1 MLQALFDHSWRTA
14 WTALAGQSD
23 GTGLAGQ
30 SDGTAL
36 RDQLLARYAE
46 PQRKYHTLQ
55 HLQECLALFDEVR
68 ALAEHPA
75 EVEMALWFHDAI
87 YEVKG
92 SGNEER
98 SAAWAF
104 EALLAAGVDAGPA
117 ALVRDLVLV
126 TRHSGSPVSVDEQ
139 VLVDIDLSI
148 LGADTP
154 RFDEYERQIRAEYSY
169 VPGFLF
175 RRKRKQILQSF
186 LDRPAIYS
194 TAVLRDRLE
203 ARARE
208 NLGRAIRSQ
217 AGTFFR

>member
-1 MLQALFDHSWRTA
+1 M
-14 WTALAGQSD
+14 
-23 GTGLAGQ
+23 
-30 SDGTAL
+30 
-36 RDQLLARYAE
+36 
-46 PQRKYHTLQ
+46 
-55 HLQECLALFDEVR
+55 LALFGEVR
-68 ALAEHPA
+68 
-75 EVEMALWFHDAI
+75 
-87 YEVKG
+87 
-92 SGNEER
+92 
-98 SAAWAF
+98 
-104 EALLAAGVDAGPA
+104 

-186 LDRPAIYS
+186 LDRPVIYS
-194 TAVLRDRLE
+194 TAVLRYRLE

>member
-1 MLQALFDHSWRTA
+1 MNPVFERSWQRT
-14 WTALAGQSD
+14 WPALAGV
-23 GTGLAGQ
+23 L
-30 SDGTAL
+30 DGTAL
-36 RDQLLARYAE
+36 RDQLLARHAE
-46 PQRKYHTLQ
+46 PQRHYHTLQ
-55 HLQECLALFDEVR
+55 HLRECLALFDEVR

-104 EALLAAGVDAGPA
+104 EALVAAGVGAGPA

-154 RFDEYERQIRAEYSY
+154 RFDEYERQIRAEYSH

-208 NLGRAIRSQ
+208 NLRRAIRSQ
-217 AGTFFR
+217 GGTFFR